1 MAKFMDLL
9 KDIKEDLGK
18 EEYKHPY
25 VKVMCIAQ
33 QAGQVAK
40 EF

>member
-1 MAKFMDLL
+1 VDLL

-18 EEYKHPY
+18 GEDNCLCAGVAY
-25 VKVMCIAQ
+25 VAQ